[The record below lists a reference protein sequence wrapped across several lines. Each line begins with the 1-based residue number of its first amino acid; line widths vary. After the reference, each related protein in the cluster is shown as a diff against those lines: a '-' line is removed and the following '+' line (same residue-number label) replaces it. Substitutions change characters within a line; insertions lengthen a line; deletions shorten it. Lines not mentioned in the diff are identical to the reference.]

1 MHVCFPY
8 SHFLTDL
15 AYLYKDFFSHCLK
28 HQSRKKIH
36 CLKHQS
42 RKKMM
47 QSEKE
52 LKMENSYFII
62 NKRIYNLDLI
72 FENYDLQV
80 IKWGFFVK

>member
-15 AYLYKDFFSHCLK
+15 AYKDFFS
-28 HQSRKKIH
+28 H

-47 QSEKE
+47 QSEKA

-62 NKRIYNLDLI
+62 KKKIYNLDLI